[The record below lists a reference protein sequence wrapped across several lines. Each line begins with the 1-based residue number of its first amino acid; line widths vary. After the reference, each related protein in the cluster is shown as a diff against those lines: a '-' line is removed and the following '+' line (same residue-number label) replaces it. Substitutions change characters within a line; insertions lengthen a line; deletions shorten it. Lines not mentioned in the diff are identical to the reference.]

1 MDIRNVIEEIIQK
14 ECELYRLKEF
24 GLVTS
29 VEEEV
34 DRLLLFLPDR
44 AEDVLLDYTVFK
56 SWKEKVI
63 RLFYSR
69 LGYTEFLKANKH
81 EYAFS
86 RFMLFLRKRRV
97 RQIQKEW
104 TGDTIDSVLAIPSHT
119 LAFKLSVMLSEEADR
134 LLFPFI
140 ESCHSPYDL
149 EKGCCSFCKTYY
161 PIDLEKLLRS
171 LRMNDKEFW
180 EEICLLIKRIAFRVT
195 SYLSLSNQYRE
206 EIGQDTWSDSSILFR
221 DKVFADAI
229 PVFDNAAHLYNYI
242 VRICRNKCYE
252 VMRRSRQQEIS
263 MDDLDMETL
272 PVDST
277 DGSDMGVQNVDIGW
291 LFDIDVQCDYEVSV
305 ALAFILLDKT
315 EPWYTSLVKGVE
327 EKVET
332 FLLRK
337 VQGLSYEEIALLHVP
352 DISGV
357 EGRRLLARL
366 RQDVVRVRKEL
377 KERLIKILM
386 SL

>member
-1 MDIRNVIEEIIQK
+1 M
-14 ECELYRLKEF
+14 
-24 GLVTS
+24 VTS

-206 EIGQDTWSDSSILFR
+206 EIEQDTWSDSSILFR

-263 MDDLDMETL
+263 MDDLDMEAL

-277 DGSDMGVQNVDIGW
+277 DGSDMEVQNVDIGW
-291 LFDIDVQCDYEVSV
+291 LSDIDVQCDYEVSA

-315 EPWYTSLVKGVE
+315 EPWYTSLVKGME

-377 KERLIKILM
+377 KERLIKIRM